1 MTIINLSQR
10 YIFIN
15 NHQTGSE
22 IIEQYQHKY
31 NSENPTQN
39 YIYLKSFGPGQ
50 NYTSVKKYL
59 DSRQIDIN
67 DFYIFGF
74 IQHPITRVESCYQYE
89 HEQGFSNVSQLGQN
103 SRDFNFYIQHDLN
116 LSFFGIESVF
126 FDQHNRLPKNVH
138 IFKIED
144 LSMVWNQISGI
155 MGLNGVRVQQ
165 FPVPVKRRYSV
176 KTPSIALLRKRYPL
190 DWGEYFE

>member
-50 NYTSVKKYL
+50 NYISVKNYL
-59 DSRQIDIN
+59 DLRQININ

-74 IQHPITRVESCYQYE
+74 IK
-89 HEQGFSNVSQLGQN
+89 SNH
-103 SRDFNFYIQHDLN
+103 R
-116 LSFFGIESVF
+116 
-126 FDQHNRLPKNVH
+126 
-138 IFKIED
+138 
-144 LSMVWNQISGI
+144 
-155 MGLNGVRVQQ
+155 
-165 FPVPVKRRYSV
+165 
-176 KTPSIALLRKRYPL
+176 
-190 DWGEYFE
+190 